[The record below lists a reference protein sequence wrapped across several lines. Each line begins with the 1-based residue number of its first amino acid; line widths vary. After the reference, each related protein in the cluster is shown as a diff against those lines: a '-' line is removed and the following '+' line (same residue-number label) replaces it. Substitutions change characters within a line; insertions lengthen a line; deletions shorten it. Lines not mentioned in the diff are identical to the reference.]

1 MNVQFVTGRL
11 TKLLMI
17 AVLLLVPVSSARM
30 MAAAR
35 SFDQSLVTLKAKDAS
50 LGDVLWEI
58 HKQTD
63 FTFIYST
70 DDIERVVL
78 TSLDLRDVPLQEALK
93 ACLGSNGLT
102 YTVRGEVITIK
113 PAPSSVKPEG
123 ETEREKTKNYTGSV
137 VDDAGIPVAG
147 ANILIK
153 GTGIG
158 SVSDAE
164 GNFFI
169 QHDTD
174 SAIVVVSFIGFAT
187 REVKM
192 SPGIPVE
199 ITLLQN
205 LNMMDEVIVTGY
217 GTFRK
222 SAYAGS
228 ASNVRAER
236 IKDIPTTSFT
246 EMLQGNATG
255 VQFSAPSGRPGAA
268 TEINIRGMGSFN
280 AGNQPLYVIDGV
292 PVRSGSVNSLSSD
305 AQLDIMST
313 INSSDIESMTII
325 KDAAAASLYGSRAAN
340 GVILITTKRGQSGK
354 PKVSLKAD
362 WGWSDFAM
370 EYRPVMSGEQRR
382 EYIYNA
388 LKNGQLRDGETEE
401 DAVAYANEEI
411 DNYAPIPW
419 CGYID
424 WDSILFKRKSLS

>member
-255 VQFSAPSGRPGAA
+255 VQFSAP
-268 TEINIRGMGSFN
+268 
-280 AGNQPLYVIDGV
+280 
-292 PVRSGSVNSLSSD
+292 
-305 AQLDIMST
+305 
-313 INSSDIESMTII
+313 
-325 KDAAAASLYGSRAAN
+325 
-340 GVILITTKRGQSGK
+340 
-354 PKVSLKAD
+354 
-362 WGWSDFAM
+362 
-370 EYRPVMSGEQRR
+370 
-382 EYIYNA
+382 
-388 LKNGQLRDGETEE
+388 
-401 DAVAYANEEI
+401 
-411 DNYAPIPW
+411 
-419 CGYID
+419 
-424 WDSILFKRKSLS
+424 

>member
-17 AVLLLVPVSSARM
+17 AVLLLVPVSSVRM

-169 QHDTD
+169 
-174 SAIVVVSFIGFAT
+174 
-187 REVKM
+187 
-192 SPGIPVE
+192 
-199 ITLLQN
+199 
-205 LNMMDEVIVTGY
+205 
-217 GTFRK
+217 
-222 SAYAGS
+222 
-228 ASNVRAER
+228 
-236 IKDIPTTSFT
+236 
-246 EMLQGNATG
+246 
-255 VQFSAPSGRPGAA
+255 
-268 TEINIRGMGSFN
+268 
-280 AGNQPLYVIDGV
+280 
-292 PVRSGSVNSLSSD
+292 
-305 AQLDIMST
+305 
-313 INSSDIESMTII
+313 
-325 KDAAAASLYGSRAAN
+325 
-340 GVILITTKRGQSGK
+340 
-354 PKVSLKAD
+354 
-362 WGWSDFAM
+362 
-370 EYRPVMSGEQRR
+370 
-382 EYIYNA
+382 
-388 LKNGQLRDGETEE
+388 
-401 DAVAYANEEI
+401 
-411 DNYAPIPW
+411 
-419 CGYID
+419 
-424 WDSILFKRKSLS
+424 